1 MREKRDVQFST
12 DVFPRAKRHRV
23 FTDCRAVSPQTE
35 IGTLVPEQG
44 NERKRGASGQFR
56 LGGFTPLHK
65 RRGRFLE
72 EWEIADDIDFFCRR
86 GICAFGTDGWS
97 IKNR

>member
-1 MREKRDVQFST
+1 M
-12 DVFPRAKRHRV
+12 
-23 FTDCRAVSPQTE
+23 
-35 IGTLVPEQG
+35 
-44 NERKRGASGQFR
+44 
-56 LGGFTPLHK
+56 HK